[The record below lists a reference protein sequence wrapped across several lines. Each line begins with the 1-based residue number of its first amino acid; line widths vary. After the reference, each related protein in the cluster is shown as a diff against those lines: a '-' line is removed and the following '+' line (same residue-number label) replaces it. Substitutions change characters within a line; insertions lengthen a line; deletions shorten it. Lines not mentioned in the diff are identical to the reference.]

1 MKKFKRI
8 IKLGMMIMLMILAAS
23 GIVAPPILMRREK
36 YQDKEVKTEYVQ
48 QQEVQEEAE
57 IAEFNIE

>member
-8 IKLGMMIMLMILAAS
+8 MKLGMMVMLMILAAS

-48 QQEVQEEAE
+48 QQDVQEEAE